1 MDAKQWLEA
10 VRHVDDEVA
19 VLRRS
24 MFDAYALA
32 TSGVAQLDGVRAQT
46 SLDPHKFDRIA
57 ILDEAV
63 YDRIQELC
71 AMKAQAVNVITK
83 LDDPRQ
89 RQVLLAYYVDSRTA
103 DGRKKTW
110 EMVCVELSYSWSRL
124 MEIRSAALAA
134 IEEKADRIGL

>member
-71 AMKAQAVNVITK
+71 ALKAQAVNVITK

-110 EMVCVELSYSWSRL
+110 EMVCVELSLSWRQL
-124 MEIRSAALAA
+124 MYTRSSALQAV
-134 IEEKADRIGL
+134 EKFCDRIAH